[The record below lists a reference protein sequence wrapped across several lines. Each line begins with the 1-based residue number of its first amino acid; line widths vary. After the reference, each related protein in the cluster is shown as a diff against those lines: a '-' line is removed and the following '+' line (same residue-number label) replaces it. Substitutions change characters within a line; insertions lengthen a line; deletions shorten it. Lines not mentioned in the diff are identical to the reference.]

1 MTAST
6 PPKASP
12 EDITLTVR
20 DRRFGRNERRSKGGD
35 PVAAAWF
42 LALSASFPR
51 GEAMFIEAVKAHRD
65 GTPPRLAAEIREFIR
80 QEINH
85 TREHVAFNRMA
96 VDAGYDMT
104 NIERR
109 VNALAD
115 EALAAPRIV
124 TLAITIALEHFT
136 AIIAHLFLTDPD
148 SLQSEGMGDADLWRW
163 HAAEEIEH
171 KGVAFDTWLW
181 ATRDWHPRKRYVMR
195 CLVMAQVTFRFLRNR
210 MRDSLELLSQDGITG
225 WRARWRLFAYLVGK
239 PGMLRRIFPAWL
251 SYFRPGFHPWDKD
264 DRELIQL
271 HDSEFSDANME
282 ALPAE

>member
-1 MTAST
+1 MLHA
-6 PPKASP
+6 
-12 EDITLTVR
+12 R
-20 DRRFGRNERRSKGGD
+20 DRRFGRNVQRKKGKD

-65 GTPPRLAAEIREFIR
+65 GTPERLAGEIREFIK
-80 QEINH
+80 QEVNH
-85 TREHVAFNRMA
+85 TREHIAFNRAA
-96 VDAGYDMT
+96 VEAGYDVT
-104 NIERR
+104 NVERR

-115 EALAAPRIV
+115 EALDAPRIV

-148 SLQSEGMGDADLWRW
+148 SIVSDGIGDPELWRW

-171 KGVAFDTWLW
+171 KGVAFDTWNH
-181 ATRDWHPRKRYVMR
+181 ATRDWTDRKRYMVR
-195 CLVMAQVTFRFLRNR
+195 TLVMLKTTARFLRNR
-210 MRDSLELLSQDGITG
+210 VRDSLELMEQDGITG
-225 WRARWRLFAYLVGK
+225 LSARWKLFAYLLGK

-251 SYFRPGFHPWDKD
+251 SYFRPGFHPWDHD

-271 HDSEFSDANME
+271 HDSAYAAANME
-282 ALPAE
+282 AVPAE